1 MMPASHAQTQLASD
15 DIAARALLDMLF
27 PPSRLRFE
35 RRPRRRAARRTEP
48 AARNLS
54 PAFDARCCPDH
65 VAVIDRLPSGSIT
78 VTWSDSRF
86 GKYTEQIWHA
96 ALAHE
101 HAVCA
106 LTGGEIA
113 QGSRVFRPR
122 KRDANEPAE
131 YPWMILSSALDTG
144 TALPVQNAPRRR
156 ALDG

>member
-1 MMPASHAQTQLASD
+1 MMLASHDLPTLAND
-15 DIAARALLDMLF
+15 DIVARALLDMLF
-27 PPSRLRFE
+27 PPARLRFE
-35 RRPRRRAARRTEP
+35 RPVRQRAARRAAP

-54 PAFDARCCPDH
+54 PSFDAHCCPDH

-106 LTGGEIA
+106 LTGREIA

-122 KRDANEPAE
+122 KRDANVPAE

-144 TALPVQNAPRRR
+144 IELPVENAPRRH
-156 ALDG
+156 APAD